1 MQDQVTAEILR
12 TLVDRL
18 SPDEREIYLWLRE
31 SFSIPWIA
39 ETTMRDKREIK
50 DIATRV
56 YKALEVRDQAELVV
70 YYGAL
75 DMETLGQATD
85 IQAEKLA
92 KDIALYNKK
101 IQGEAGK

>member
-50 DIATRV
+50 DIAARV
-56 YKALEVRDQAELVV
+56 YKALEVSNQAELVV

-75 DMETLGQATD
+75 DKETSGEATD
-85 IQAEKLA
+85 IQTERLA
-92 KDIALYNKK
+92 NDIALYNKK
-101 IQGEAGK
+101 IQGEDGA

>member
-1 MQDQVTAEILR
+1 MQEQVTAETLR
-12 TLVDRL
+12 TLVGRL

-50 DIATRV
+50 DIAARV
-56 YKALEVRDQAELVV
+56 YKALEVGDQAELAV
-70 YYGAL
+70 YYATL
-75 DMETLGQATD
+75 DKEIPGQATD
-85 IQAEKLA
+85 IKTEKLA

-101 IQGEAGK
+101 IEGEAGA